1 MTIRAATREDAAAIQ
16 AIYAPF
22 VRDTG
27 ITFEETAPTVE
38 EMADRIETLLE
49 TFPWL
54 VLERDGEVVAYAYA
68 AAHRKRA
75 AYRWSC
81 ETSVYV
87 GEAARRMGAARQLY
101 HRLFKVLSDLGYAN
115 ALAGIT
121 LPNEPSVG
129 FHKAMGFELI
139 GVYRNIGYKSGGWR
153 DVGWWNFELQ
163 KMGNDPKDP
172 LPFSKYQPASE
183 IG

>member
-1 MTIRAATREDAAAIQ
+1 MTIRVATKDDATAIQ
-16 AIYAPF
+16 AIYAPI
-22 VRDTG
+22 VRDTE
-27 ITFEETAPTVE
+27 ISFEDTPPSIG
-38 EMADRIETLLE
+38 EMSGRIETLLE

-54 VLERDGEVVAYAYA
+54 VLESGGEVVAYAYA
-68 AAHRKRA
+68 AAHRRRA

-87 GEAARRMGAARQLY
+87 GEAARRTGAARRLY
-101 HRLFKVLSDLGYAN
+101 KELFSVLTDLGYAN

-129 FHKAMGFELI
+129 FHEAMGFKLI
-139 GVYRNIGYKSGGWR
+139 GVYPNVGFKSGGWR

-163 KMGNDPKDP
+163 KMANDPKDP
-172 LPFSKYQPASE
+172 IPFSKYRQ
-183 IG
+183 